1 MTPDLLASIHL
12 AAFTETRAWGVSEFS
27 ALLDSRHVFVVGDS
41 KGFAMGRVI
50 ADEAELLTLA
60 VHPDLQG
67 QGLGRALLL
76 RFQEVASQRGATEVF
91 LEVSEQNITA
101 INLYTSN
108 NYTESGRRKNY
119 YALRN
124 GTQAD
129 ALILRRNLPK

>member
-1 MTPDLLASIHL
+1 
-12 AAFTETRAWGVSEFS
+12 
-27 ALLDSRHVFVVGDS
+27 
-41 KGFAMGRVI
+41 MGRVI